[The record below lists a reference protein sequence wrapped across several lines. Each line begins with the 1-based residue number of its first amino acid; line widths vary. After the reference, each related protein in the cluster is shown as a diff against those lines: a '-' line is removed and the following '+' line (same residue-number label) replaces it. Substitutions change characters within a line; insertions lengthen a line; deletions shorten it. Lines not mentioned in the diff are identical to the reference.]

1 MLAGT
6 VDGVLQE
13 EQSTE
18 EAWEEHEW
26 EERGAGTSV
35 CQHMVAGSF
44 AGMVEHTVMFPM
56 DTIKTH
62 VQATE
67 ATRAVQ
73 AVKASARGAESAR
86 SVGVFGV
93 ARELVSL
100 RGKGSLWRGMTVAL
114 RAVVPAHAL
123 MFASYEGVLYY
134 GGTHSTLHAEASPL
148 RVGAVGFAAGSIST
162 LFHDSIMVPAET
174 IKQR

>member
-1 MLAGT
+1 MLACA
-6 VDGVLQE
+6 DGVLQA
-13 EQSTE
+13 QSTE

-26 EERGAGTSV
+26 EERGADTSV

-148 RVGAVGFAAGSIST
+148 RVGVVGFAAGGIST